1 MVKESYAKKLKKSA
15 RRIYSFRRF
24 AHLMTILLM
33 IVSLVIGAVLICSAN
48 KNFDGKYDHNPFED
62 LEFDYV
68 KLAYGAGFTI
78 VAILV
83 CIFIWKSTTVLCDFY
98 LDVKTIRLSKDEY
111 SVNTVRD
118 YNR

>member
-1 MVKESYAKKLKKSA
+1 MVKESNAKKLKKSA
-15 RRIYSFRRF
+15 RRINSFRRF

-33 IVSLVIGAVLICSAN
+33 IVALVIGAVLICSAN

-78 VAILV
+78 FAILF

-98 LDVKTIRLSKDEY
+98 LDIKYIRLSKDDY
-111 SVNTVRD
+111 SVSALRD
-118 YNR
+118 TYR